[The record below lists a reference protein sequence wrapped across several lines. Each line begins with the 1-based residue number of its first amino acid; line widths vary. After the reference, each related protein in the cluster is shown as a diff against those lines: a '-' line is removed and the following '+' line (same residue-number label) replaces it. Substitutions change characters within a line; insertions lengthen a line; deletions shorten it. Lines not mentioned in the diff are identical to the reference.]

1 MGIKKL
7 KKENDYLNLTLVDM
21 LSKYDPSK
29 TKKYTQ
35 FLVKQLSNR
44 LKEQLEYVNN
54 ESDNSFQR
62 RVVEKLVPFDS
73 LENSLTRMVICD
85 YLFSWDQM
93 DMFVDFCELNERGLT
108 KENDISK
115 YDSWEMLERELFEAK
130 NKASIKKAEKEIQI
144 LLNDERYL
152 IFKPLTYL
160 ASTTYGY
167 QTKWCTAMITD
178 PMYFYTHSKGI
189 LIYLIDR
196 ERNKRFAFYKRIVG
210 VYDIDDHE
218 DILFTSWNEEDKKI
232 DSFQTG
238 LPFGIL
244 KIIADQMDTTNP
256 NNIANYKHF
265 TEDEL
270 KLMVNYTDFPES
282 HLYIDKFEQED
293 RPVNTERTE
302 TVTQA
307 VTRRLIPRPR
317 FATVPMPE
325 PDTIPMPEP
334 DTIPVREY
342 DFRPRRSAY
351 LDLVR
356 SLATPS
362 TNENYGAELP

>member
-7 KKENDYLNLTLVDM
+7 KKENNYLNLTLVDM

-44 LKEQLEYVNN
+44 LKEQLEYVNK
-54 ESDNSFQR
+54 EPDTIFER
-62 RVVEKLVPFDS
+62 KLVEQLVPFDS
-73 LENSLTRMVICD
+73 FENSLTRMFVCD
-85 YLFSWDQM
+85 YLFSWGQM
-93 DMFVDFCELNERGLT
+93 DMFVEFCELNERGLT

-144 LLNDERYL
+144 ILNDERYL

-178 PMYFYTHSKGI
+178 PSYFYSHSKGI
-189 LIYLIDR
+189 LIYLIDK
-196 ERNKRFAFYKRIVG
+196 EKNKRFAFYKRIPG
-210 VYDIDDHE
+210 VYDLDDHE
-218 DILFTSWNEEDKKI
+218 DLIFTSWNEEDKKI
-232 DSFQTG
+232 DTFQTG
-238 LPFGIL
+238 LPFEIL
-244 KIIADQMDTTNP
+244 KIIADEMDNTNP
-256 NNIANYKHF
+256 NNTANYKHF
-265 TEDEL
+265 SEDEL
-270 KLMVNYTDFPES
+270 KLMVNYTDFPEA
-282 HLYIDKFEQED
+282 HLYVEDKIEQED

-302 TVTQA
+302 AVTQA

-317 FATVPMPE
+317 LTTVPMPE
-325 PDTIPMPEP
+325 PEP
-334 DTIPVREY
+334 IPVRED
-342 DFRPRRSAY
+342 DFRPRRSVY
-351 LDLVR
+351 LDLMR
-356 SLATPS
+356 SLAAPII
-362 TNENYGAELP
+362 NENYGAELP

>member
-21 LSKYDPSK
+21 LSKFDPSK

-35 FLVKQLSNR
+35 FLVKQLSNK

-54 ESDNSFQR
+54 EPDNGFQR
-62 RVVEKLVPFDS
+62 RVVEKLVPFDNF
-73 LENSLTRMVICD
+73 ENSLTRMVVCD
-85 YLFSWDQM
+85 YLFSWGQM
-93 DMFVDFCELNERGLT
+93 DMFVDFCNLMERGLT
-108 KENDISK
+108 NEKDISK
-115 YDSWEMLERELFEAK
+115 YDSWEMLERELFGAK

-144 LLNDERYL
+144 IPSDERYL

-196 ERNKRFAFYKRIVG
+196 ETNKRFAFYKRIANP
-210 VYDIDDHE
+210 YEIEDHE
-218 DILFTSWNEEDKKI
+218 DLLFTSWNEEDKKI

-238 LPFGIL
+238 LPYDVL
-244 KIIADQMDTTNP
+244 KIIADQMDLSNP

-265 TEDEL
+265 SEDEL
-270 KLMVNYTDFPES
+270 KLMVNYTDFPEA
-282 HLYIDKFEQED
+282 HLYLEDKIEQED

-302 TVTQA
+302 AVTQA

-317 FATVPMPE
+317 LTAVPMPE
-325 PDTIPMPEP
+325 PDP
-334 DTIPVREY
+334 IPVSE
-342 DFRPRRSAY
+342 DEFRPRRNVY
-351 LDLVR
+351 LDLMR
-356 SLATPS
+356 SLVTPI

>member
-7 KKENDYLNLTLVDM
+7 KKENEYLNLTLVDM
-21 LSKYDPSK
+21 LSKFDPSK

-35 FLVKQLSNR
+35 FLVKQLSNK
-44 LKEQLEYVNN
+44 LKEQLEYTNV
-54 ESDNSFQR
+54 EDVDWDR
-62 RVVEKLVPFDS
+62 REVEKLVPFDS
-73 LENSLTRMVICD
+73 FENSVIRMVVCD
-85 YLFSWDQM
+85 YLFSWGQM
-93 DMFVDFCELNERGLT
+93 DMFVDFCNLMERGLT
-108 KENDISK
+108 NEKDISK
-115 YDSWEMLERELFEAK
+115 YDSWEMLERELFGAK

-144 LLNDERYL
+144 IPSDERYL

-196 ERNKRFAFYKRIVG
+196 ETNKRFAFYKRIANP
-210 VYDIDDHE
+210 YEIEDHE
-218 DILFTSWNEEDKKI
+218 DLLFTSWNEEDKKI

-238 LPFGIL
+238 LPYDVL
-244 KIIADQMDTTNP
+244 KIIADQMDLSNS

-265 TEDEL
+265 AEDEL

-282 HLYIDKFEQED
+282 HLYVDKVEQED
-293 RPVNTERTE
+293 RPVNTERAE
-302 TVTQA
+302 AVVQA

-317 FATVPMPE
+317 LTAVPMPE
-325 PDTIPMPEP
+325 PDP
-334 DTIPVREY
+334 IPVSE
-342 DFRPRRSAY
+342 DEFRPRRSAY
-351 LDLVR
+351 LDMV
-356 SLATPS
+356 
-362 TNENYGAELP
+362 GALLPLRNNTDELP

>member
-54 ESDNSFQR
+54 EPDNSFQR

-130 NKASIKKAEKEIQI
+130 NKESIKKAEKEIQI

-160 ASTTYGY
+160 ASATYGY

-178 PMYFYTHSKGI
+178 PSYFYSHSKGI
-189 LIYLIDR
+189 LIYLIDK
-196 ERNKRFAFYKRIVG
+196 EKNKRFAFYKRIASL
-210 VYDIDDHE
+210 YEIDDHE
-218 DILFTSWNEEDKKI
+218 DLLFTSWNEEDKKI
-232 DSFQTG
+232 DSFQTE
-238 LPFGIL
+238 LPFDIL
-244 KIIADQMDTTNP
+244 KVIADQMDLTNP
-256 NNIANYKHF
+256 KNIANYKHF
-265 TEDEL
+265 SEDEL

-282 HLYIDKFEQED
+282 HLYINKVEQED
-293 RPVNTERTE
+293 RPVNTERAE
-302 TVTQA
+302 TVAQA

-317 FATVPMPE
+317 LTAGPMPE
-325 PDTIPMPEP
+325 PEQT
-334 DTIPVREY
+334 PVSED
-342 DFRPRRSAY
+342 DFRPRRSVY
-351 LDLVR
+351 LDLMR